1 MTKKPK
7 ISAQIATKPR
17 PFEKRAMRDIAL
29 VNQMVT
35 GAMNHAHQRVVSQ
48 LEVKLVESVDESDD
62 YKRGLQDA
70 KAIASGLIK
79 IIE

>member
-1 MTKKPK
+1 MSK
-7 ISAQIATKPR
+7 IPQ
-17 PFEKRAMRDIAL
+17 KRIRQVQEIAL
-29 VNQMVT
+29 VNRMVS
-35 GAMNHAHQRVVSQ
+35 GGMNHAYQRVVSQ